1 MANIHLKFVD
11 DLTVAESLK
20 LKKQL
25 IANPDTDQPR
35 PLEYRNRTEHILPD
49 SESKVI
55 TLLENI
61 QKYAD
66 DHKMKVNCDK
76 SKVILFNTAKKWDF
90 KPLLTFGES
99 NYMNIVEDA
108 TVLGVQIQS
117 NLKWNLNTDYI
128 CTRAY
133 SRIWMLR
140 RLKAN
145 GAGIIDLVDVYS
157 KQVRCVLELAVAVW
171 SPGLTVGQA
180 AQIERVQKSAC
191 AVILGEQVD
200 YKNALSK
207 LNLKSLSER
216 RKDLC
221 LKFGRKC
228 LKNEKFKQWFVERPN
243 DLSNIQTRSN
253 KSTFLPVNTRTNRF
267 SKSPLPY
274 LTSLLNE
281 AEVK

>member
-1 MANIHLKFVD
+1 
-11 DLTVAESLK
+11 
-20 LKKQL
+20 
-25 IANPDTDQPR
+25 
-35 PLEYRNRTEHILPD
+35 
-49 SESKVI
+49 
-55 TLLENI
+55 
-61 QKYAD
+61 
-66 DHKMKVNCDK
+66 
-76 SKVILFNTAKKWDF
+76 
-90 KPLLTFGES
+90 
-99 NYMNIVEDA
+99 
-108 TVLGVQIQS
+108 
-117 NLKWNLNTDYI
+117 
-128 CTRAY
+128 
-133 SRIWMLR
+133 MLR

-200 YKNALSK
+200 FKYALSI
-207 LNLKSLSER
+207 LNLKILCER

-221 LKFGRKC
+221 LKFGKKC
-228 LKNEKFKQWFVERPN
+228 FKNDKFKQWFVERPN

>member
-35 PLEYRNRTEHILPD
+35 PLEYRNRTEHLLPD

-133 SRIWMLR
+133 SRI
-140 RLKAN
+140 
-145 GAGIIDLVDVYS
+145 
-157 KQVRCVLELAVAVW
+157 
-171 SPGLTVGQA
+171 
-180 AQIERVQKSAC
+180 
-191 AVILGEQVD
+191 
-200 YKNALSK
+200 
-207 LNLKSLSER
+207 
-216 RKDLC
+216 
-221 LKFGRKC
+221 
-228 LKNEKFKQWFVERPN
+228 
-243 DLSNIQTRSN
+243 
-253 KSTFLPVNTRTNRF
+253 
-267 SKSPLPY
+267 
-274 LTSLLNE
+274 
-281 AEVK
+281 

>member
-1 MANIHLKFVD
+1 M
-11 DLTVAESLK
+11 
-20 LKKQL
+20 
-25 IANPDTDQPR
+25 
-35 PLEYRNRTEHILPD
+35 
-49 SESKVI
+49 
-55 TLLENI
+55 
-61 QKYAD
+61 
-66 DHKMKVNCDK
+66 
-76 SKVILFNTAKKWDF
+76 
-90 KPLLTFGES
+90 TFGES

-171 SPGLTVGQA
+171 SPGLTVSQA

-191 AVILGEQVD
+191 AVILGDQVD

-207 LNLKSLSER
+207 LNLKTLSER

-228 LKNEKFKQWFVERPN
+228 LKNDKFKRWFVERPN

>member
-35 PLEYRNRTEHILPD
+35 PLEFRNRTEHILHY

-61 QKYAD
+61 QKYTD

-207 LNLKSLSER
+207 LNLKTPS
-216 RKDLC
+216 
-221 LKFGRKC
+221 
-228 LKNEKFKQWFVERPN
+228 
-243 DLSNIQTRSN
+243 
-253 KSTFLPVNTRTNRF
+253 
-267 SKSPLPY
+267 
-274 LTSLLNE
+274 
-281 AEVK
+281 